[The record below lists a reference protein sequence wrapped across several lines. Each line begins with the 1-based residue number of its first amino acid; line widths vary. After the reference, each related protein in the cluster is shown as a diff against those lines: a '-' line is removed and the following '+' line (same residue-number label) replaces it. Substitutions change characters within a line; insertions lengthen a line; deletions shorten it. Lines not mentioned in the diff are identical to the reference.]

1 MTTTQRRIART
12 REILRL
18 NSLGISQRQ
27 IALSCNCSRHTV
39 QEVLVRSH
47 VAGINWPLP
56 DDWDDRK
63 LIEVIY
69 PTENSCLS
77 QRQTHKTSPD
87 YPYIHQELARKGV
100 NLKLLWTEYAEA
112 CRQSGKDYLQ
122 YAQFCVR
129 YRHYAQKTKAT
140 MHIHHK
146 PGERCEVD
154 WAGTTSEIWDRET
167 GEAIKVY
174 LFVGV
179 LASSKYTFARAYP
192 DTKLTSWLS
201 AHVDMLEYFQGVPG
215 IIVPDNCRTA
225 VISTRKDEDEDPVLN
240 KSYLELAEHYGFAII
255 PARPYRPKDKPAA
268 EKSVHVATTWLMAA
282 LRKRLFFY
290 LGDLNDAIT
299 ENLAALNDRPFQKLA
314 GSRRSAFLGEEAAA
328 LQPLPQTSFELA
340 IWKTA
345 TVGLNYHIEVD
356 KSFYSVSYHYIK
368 YKVDVRITARVLE
381 IFYQGQRIGSHPR
394 HFGRPGHYETNP
406 DHLPANHQAY
416 LEWNADR
423 FRHWADKVGQS
434 TRIVIDKTLSSRQ
447 YEQQAY
453 RACMSLLKLADKHT
467 AVRLEKACEKAVSM
481 QAPRYRI
488 VKNILESGQETLP
501 VKPQVHVTAGKRDH
515 RNVRGNEYY
524 ARLAQEMKQRQ
535 IPISQNQKVGGNN
548 HVE

>member
-1 MTTTQRRIART
+1 MVTTQRRIDRT

-27 IALSCNCSRHTV
+27 IAISCNCSRHTV
-39 QEVLVRSH
+39 QEVLVRSN
-47 VAGINWPLP
+47 VAGIKWPLP
-56 DDWDDRK
+56 DGWDDST
-63 LIEVIY
+63 LMEVIY
-69 PTENSCLS
+69 PTENNH
-77 QRQTHKTSPD
+77 QTRRKNQKAIPD
-87 YPYIHQELARKGV
+87 YNHVHQELARKGV
-100 NLKLLWTEYAEA
+100 NLKLLWAEYAEG
-112 CRQSGKDYLQ
+112 CRHAGKDYLQ

-129 YRHYAQKTKAT
+129 YRQYAQKTKAT
-140 MHIHHK
+140 MHISYK

-154 WAGTTSEIWDRET
+154 WAGTTYEIWDKKT
-167 GEAIKVY
+167 GEAVKVY

-179 LASSKYTFARAYP
+179 LANSKYTFARAYP

-201 AHVDMLEYFQGVPG
+201 AHVDMLNFFQGVPR

-225 VISTRKDEDEDPVLN
+225 VISNSKNEDPILN

-255 PARPYRPKDKPAA
+255 PARPYRPKDKPVA
-268 EKSVHVATTWLMAA
+268 EKSVNYATTWIMAA

-290 LGDLNDAIT
+290 LGDLNDAIA
-299 ENLAALNDRPFQKLA
+299 EKLAELNAKPFQKLA

-328 LQPLPQTSFELA
+328 LQPLPQTPFELA

-345 TVGLNYHIEVD
+345 MVGLNYHIEVD

-381 IFYQGQRIGSHPR
+381 IFYHGQRIGSHPR
-394 HFGRPGHYETNP
+394 HYGRPGHYETNP

-423 FRHWADKVGQS
+423 FRRWADKVGQNA
-434 TRIVIDKTLSSRQ
+434 RVVIDKILASRQ

-467 AVRLEKACEKAVSM
+467 ALRLEKACEKAVFM

-488 VKNILESGQETLP
+488 VKNILESGQDRLP
-501 VKPQVHVTAGKRDH
+501 VKPQMPAKETRSSH

-524 ARLAQEMKQRQ
+524 AQLAQEMQERQ
-535 IPISQNQKVGGNN
+535 IPIAQMKNTEGNN
-548 HVE
+548 NA